1 MKRFWLRMSLIVLV
15 AVGVGIVAYA
25 AVLYKKAAD
34 VRRLSEATRA
44 QVQTLIDA
52 KRPTQENENPFGA
65 DGKTRVLL
73 IGLDARAGEPLAHCD
88 AIQLIEIDSTAQ
100 RVTITAVPRGTYAP
114 LPGTGHAPGDYY
126 VSNACAIGGL
136 PYGIEQIEKI
146 LGVKHDHLVFV
157 GFSQVLGV
165 VRQLGLPAT
174 ETLQWLRL
182 RQSYA
187 VGEPQRAH
195 NHSTFLK
202 ELLVRFTPASL
213 SGLSV
218 AWQYPLYTMV
228 DTDLT
233 FGQGQGLVR
242 ALIAMDLS
250 KHPERIELAMRPSYA
265 VAEIA
270 YDPEH
275 LDEYIT
281 SMLSPI
287 APFIPEG
294 AYTGVTQAE
303 AQQRLMDLIN
313 AKVEDA
319 AFVSEAYE
327 QRLWLQIE
335 DAGARESVH
344 FALVSR
350 FAAQVKDVQ
359 SRRKLLAEYVLEM
372 EYAQEDAWEQAGR
385 ELLAEL

>member
-1 MKRFWLRMSLIVLV
+1 MVVLV
-15 AVGVGIVAYA
+15 VVLGVGFVVSA
-25 AVLYKKAAD
+25 AALYERTAEA
-34 VRRLSEATRA
+34 RRLNEATRA
-44 QVQTLIDA
+44 QVQALIDA
-52 KRPTQENENPFGA
+52 ERPTEEEESPFGA

-73 IGLDARAGEPLAHCD
+73 IGLDARAGQTAAHCD
-88 AIQLIEIDSTAQ
+88 AIQLIEIDSVAQ

-114 LPGTGHAPGDYY
+114 LPGTGHAPSDYY
-126 VSNACAIGGL
+126 VSNACGVGGL
-136 PYGIEQIEKI
+136 SYGIEQIEKI
-146 LGVKHDHLVFV
+146 LGVKHDHVVFV
-157 GFSQVLGV
+157 GFSQAVGV

-202 ELLVRFTPASL
+202 ELLVRFTPASV

-233 FGQGQGLVR
+233 FAQAQGLAR
-242 ALIAMDLS
+242 ALIALDLP
-250 KHPERIELAMRPSYA
+250 KHPERIELAMRPAYA

-275 LDEYIT
+275 LNEYIA
-281 SMLSPI
+281 SMLTPI
-287 APFIPEG
+287 APYIPEG
-294 AYTGVTQAE
+294 AYTGVTEEE

-313 AKVEDA
+313 AELENPS
-319 AFVSEAYE
+319 FVSEAYD
-327 QRLWLQIE
+327 QQLWLQIE
-335 DAGARESVH
+335 DVGTRESVH

-350 FAAQVKDVQ
+350 FAAQVEDVQ
-359 SRRKLLAEYVLEM
+359 ARATLLAEYVLQM
-372 EYAQEDAWEQAGR
+372 EYAHEDTWAQAGR
-385 ELLAEL
+385 ELLAQM